1 MLSADTEK
9 KLFLLDAYALIYRAY
24 FAFSK
29 NPRINSLGENTSAAF
44 GFTNVLIDI
53 IKNEKP
59 SHIAVVFDPPGGSVQ
74 RQEDYQEYK
83 SNREEMPEDIRSM
96 IPRIKELIQAFNI
109 EVIEVAGYEAD
120 DVVGTLSVLAE
131 KKGFTTYMMTPDK
144 DYAQLVTP
152 STFIYKPGRGGAPP
166 QILGVKEVCE
176 KFQVTNPTQV
186 IDILG
191 LWGDAS
197 DNIPGIPG
205 IGEKTSKLLISKY
218 GSMEGIFKNVED
230 LKGKQKENVINFQE
244 QGLMSKKLATII
256 TDIDIE
262 FNETKLLLKEF
273 NRDKIKTIFTELEF
287 RNLAKRVLGEEIETV
302 KKDVNDNQKEGK
314 RAPSTSSTGQLD
326 LFGVQSMI
334 EPSEPKATSSLKT
347 IVTENAKYHLVND
360 EEQIQKLISLLNDQK
375 EFCFDTETTSIE
387 ARHAELVGISFCFKE
402 KEAYYVPLPES
413 KDFSENRI
421 QLFKDLFLN
430 ENILKIG
437 HNLKYDLKVLNR
449 YGIEVSK
456 NCFDTMIAHYLINPE
471 ARQSMDFLAEFYLD
485 YKTISIVDLI
495 GKKGKNQ
502 KSMKDLSPEHICDYA
517 CEDSDITF
525 RLKKLFEKQIEEPH
539 LKNLFYDVEMPLM
552 FVLKNMENEG
562 INLDVVALN
571 NFGQS
576 VEKDLIRLTENIIK
590 MAGVEFNIDSPR
602 QLGEILF
609 DKLKISAKAKKTKS
623 GQYATSEDVLLKHRK
638 DHAIVECILEYRQ
651 LKKLKSTYIDP
662 LPELCDPSD
671 GRIHTHFMQTV
682 TATGRLSSNNPNLQN
697 IPIRSAKGREIR
709 KAFVSRDDK
718 HQLMAVD
725 YSQIELRIIAALSKD
740 KAMIEAFS
748 NGVDIHT
755 ATAAKVFKTP
765 VNDVS
770 REQRSQ
776 AKAVNFGIIYG
787 QSAFGLSQNLGIPRK
802 EAKSIIDSYFE
813 EYPTIKKYMENVV
826 AHSRDKGYVET
837 ILKRRRY
844 LPDINS
850 SNAIVRGYA
859 ERNAINAPIQGSA
872 ADIIKMAMIK
882 VQREI
887 EKENLQSKMILQVH
901 DELIFDVHNEETT
914 KLEALVKHNMEN
926 AVDLIVPLDVEYKI
940 AENWLEAH

>member
-1 MLSADTEK
+1 MLSANTEK

-29 NPRINSLGENTSAAF
+29 NPRINSLGQNTSAAF

-59 SHIAVVFDPPGGSVQ
+59 THIAVVFDPPGGSVQ
-74 RQEDYQEYK
+74 RQEDFQEYK
-83 SNREEMPEDIRSM
+83 ANREAMPEDIRSM
-96 IPRIKELIQAFNI
+96 IPPIKELIRAFNI
-109 EVIEVAGYEAD
+109 EVIEVAGFEAD
-120 DVVGTLSVLAE
+120 DVIGSLSVLAE
-131 KKGFTTYMMTPDK
+131 KNGFTTYMMTPDK

-176 KFQVTNPTQV
+176 KFEITNPLQV

-218 GSMEGIFKNVED
+218 GSMEGIFENVED
-230 LKGKQKENVINFQE
+230 LKGKQKENVIAFKD

-256 TDIDIE
+256 VDIDLKFDE
-262 FNETKLLLKEF
+262 KKLLLKELD
-273 NRDKIKTIFTELEF
+273 REKIKNIFTELEF
-287 RNLAKRVLGEEIETV
+287 RNLSKRVLGEELVIE
-302 KKDVNDNQKEGK
+302 KKAVPIKKEIISSSS
-314 RAPSTSSTGQLD
+314 PTTSGQLD

-334 EPSEPKATSSLKT
+334 EPSEPKETSRFKT
-347 IVTENAKYHLVND
+347 IVTENGKYHLVN
-360 EEQIQKLISLLNDQK
+360 EGEQIQELLTLLNDQV
-375 EFCFDTETTSIE
+375 EVCFDTETSSIE
-387 ARHAELVGISFCFKE
+387 ARHAELVGVSFCFKN
-402 KEAYYVPLPES
+402 KEAYYVPITETENI
-413 KDFSENRI
+413 DDNRI
-421 QLFKDLFLN
+421 QLFKAFFLN
-430 ENILKIG
+430 PKVLKIG
-437 HNLKYDLKVLNR
+437 HNLKYDIKVLNR
-449 YGIEVSK
+449 YGINVSK

-471 ARQSMDFLAEFYLD
+471 ARQSMDFLAEFYLE
-485 YKTISIVDLI
+485 YKTISIIDLI

-502 KSMKDLSPEHICDYA
+502 KSMRDLGPEQVCDYA
-517 CEDSDITF
+517 CEDADITF
-525 RLKKLFEKQIEEPH
+525 QLKKLFEEEINKPH
-539 LKNLFYDVEMPLM
+539 LKSLFYDVEMPLM

-562 INLDVVALN
+562 IALDVPALSA
-571 NFGQS
+571 FGKS
-576 VEKDLIRLTENIIK
+576 VEKDLVRLTKEITK
-590 MAGVEFNIDSPR
+590 TAGEAFNIDSPR

-609 DKLKISAKAKKTKS
+609 DKLKISSKAKKTKT
-623 GQYATSEDVLLKHRK
+623 GQYATSEDVLVKHRK
-638 DHAIVECILEYRQ
+638 DHPIVESILEYRQ

-662 LPELCDPSD
+662 LPELCDIKD

-709 KAFVSRDDK
+709 KAFVAK
-718 HQLMAVD
+718 NENHQLMAVD
-725 YSQIELRIIAALSKD
+725 YSQIELRIIAALSED

-755 ATAAKVFKTP
+755 STAAKVFKTP
-765 VNDVS
+765 VNEVS
-770 REQRSQ
+770 REQRSK

-787 QSAFGLSQNLGIPRK
+787 QSAFGLSQNLSIPRK
-802 EAKSIIDSYFE
+802 EAKAIIDSYFE

-859 ERNAINAPIQGSA
+859 ERNAVNAPIQGSA
-872 ADIIKMAMIK
+872 ADIIKLAMIK
-882 VQREI
+882 VQNEMD
-887 EKENLQSKMILQVH
+887 EQKLKSKMVLQVH
-901 DELIFDVHNEETT
+901 DELVFDVFNEEQD
-914 KLEALVKHNMEN
+914 LMEALVKKNMEN
-926 AVDLIVPLDVEYKI
+926 AVALSVPLDVEYKI
-940 AENWLEAH
+940 ADNWLEAH